1 MPAVETPPS
10 AALTRGQ
17 LALAMVLLA
26 SINAFGF
33 IDRVIIALV
42 AEKIKAEFFLSDL
55 QIGLLGGT
63 AFAVV
68 NAFASVPIARMAER
82 ISRATVTAGFLLLAS
97 LFTALA
103 GVTSLLVLQ
112 SLSGKSR
119 LALVVIEVQRTLTL
133 DDPTFVEGL
142 RESIMGKLHGVSCKF
157 GTLAEVKSLQCSGAS
172 PEDQSV
178 KMTMTAVVANGYGY
192 VLTAVGPERE
202 IATPEA
208 TGFFNSFSFIGPP
221 AEHHSTGTDATGR
234 PLPPPSDDFPI
245 GSVLLKYLVPLLG
258 VVGLGYIISA
268 VSARN
273 ERRKQQG

>member
-1 MPAVETPPS
+1 MLRTSTLSLLLFCAAAALLVAQPMSFDQYLCRVTPPTGWQR
-10 AALTRGQ
+10 ADVG
-17 LALAMVLLA
+17 
-26 SINAFGF
+26 NPP
-33 IDRVIIALV
+33 
-42 AEKIKAEFFLSDL
+42 
-55 QIGLLGGT
+55 GG
-63 AFAVV
+63 
-68 NAFASVPIARMAER
+68 
-82 ISRATVTAGFLLLAS
+82 
-97 LFTALA
+97 
-103 GVTSLLVLQ
+103 TSLLVLQ